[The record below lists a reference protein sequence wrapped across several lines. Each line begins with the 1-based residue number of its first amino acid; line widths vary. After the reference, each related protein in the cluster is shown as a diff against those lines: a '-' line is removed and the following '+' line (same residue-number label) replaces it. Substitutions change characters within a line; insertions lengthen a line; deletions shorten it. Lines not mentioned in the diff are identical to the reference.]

1 MYVFIYLTY
10 ICVYHIHFYI
20 YLPNSIWMKNS
31 ERNTQHELRNANEY
45 QIPLAKLSFFT
56 RFPLYTLPKTWNN
69 AGIVT
74 CYSNPTTFKIALNEE
89 LLLGNE
95 INRIQI
101 PLPPPSP
108 PPPPSNPPNHTS

>member
-1 MYVFIYLTY
+1 
-10 ICVYHIHFYI
+10 
-20 YLPNSIWMKNS
+20 MKNS

-89 LLLGNE
+89 LLQGNE

-101 PLPPPSP
+101 PLPQPPSP
-108 PPPPSNPPNHTS
+108 PHLPNHTS

>member
-1 MYVFIYLTY
+1 
-10 ICVYHIHFYI
+10 
-20 YLPNSIWMKNS
+20 MKNS

-45 QIPLAKLSFFT
+45 QIPLAKLSVFT

-89 LLLGNE
+89 LLQGNE

-101 PLPPPSP
+101 PLPQPPSP
-108 PPPPSNPPNHTS
+108 PHLPNHTS